1 MMRSGPQKM
10 QLAKR
15 EFRQRLTAVRRL
27 CGQPATGPSGEED
40 QSKERMNAP
49 ISPPPA
55 RISASK
61 GEICRRSNT
70 SPDRLIVL
78 TSPVSAL
85 ALFAQRSADYAFLP
99 PL

>member
-1 MMRSGPQKM
+1 MEPGPRKM
-10 QLAKR
+10 PMAKR
-15 EFRQRLTAVRRL
+15 ESRQRLTTVPRL
-27 CGQPATGPSGEED
+27 CGKPATGPSEEED
-40 QSKERMNAP
+40 QSKERMNVP

-55 RISASK
+55 RIPASK
-61 GEICRRSNT
+61 GETCRRSNT

-85 ALFAQRSADYAFLP
+85 ALFAQRSSDYAFLP